1 MVSVVEWVCAAER
14 LEGTVREINEVEL
27 VFAFLLDREFKFPFS
42 IDGSLKLCMRCP
54 DSLFQQPT
62 LAMMLRPVQYALAEL
77 HKLFPHV
84 VMQTVP
90 LNRVSLG
97 LYKKFAGLR
106 IHIPDDLWS
115 LVQSRVQSF
124 TATRAVR
131 RACDLARPA

>member
-1 MVSVVEWVCAAER
+1 
-14 LEGTVREINEVEL
+14 
-27 VFAFLLDREFKFPFS
+27 
-42 IDGSLKLCMRCP
+42 MRCP